1 MLRLHPYEYHMPR
14 ALDEALS
21 LLATHGDDAM
31 PIAGGTDLVPNM
43 KHGLFTPGHL
53 VALSR
58 VREMRG
64 IASTGDEIRIGAAE
78 TLTSVATHPEV
89 LAQVPG
95 LARAAEL
102 VSGPQLRR
110 VGTIGGNVCLDT
122 RCAYYNQTKF
132 WRKAL
137 GYCLKKDGD
146 LCHVVKGGTRCV
158 AAHSA
163 DTPPV
168 LAVLDA
174 VLEVADGADGD
185 RTRDVPIRQFF
196 TSDGIWNRSIG
207 SSELVVAIRI
217 PRPPPGT
224 QVAFQKLRSR
234 QAIDFP
240 LANLAVRVGREDDG
254 RVSDF
259 RLVVSAMGA
268 YPRHVGKVEDAALGN
283 RLGPSVI
290 EAVAEQAFRQC
301 HPLSNITVDPEWRR
315 AMIPVLV
322 RRALN
327 EIAAA

>member
-21 LLATHGDDAM
+21 LLAAHGDDAM

-146 LCHVVKGGTRCV
+146 VCHVVKGGTRCV

-217 PRPPPGT
+217 PQPPPGT

-240 LANLAVRVGREDDG
+240 LANLAVRVGRGDDG

-268 YPRHVGKVEDAALGN
+268 YPRHVGKVEEAALGN
-283 RLGPSVI
+283 RLRPGVI